1 MLSKI
6 NAARIAG
13 KSGASTV
20 IASGRSEAVLIDIE
34 AGNMPGTLF
43 RSEKEAV
50 IARKQWLASLKE
62 QPGLSFLIRG
72 CL

>member
-1 MLSKI
+1 MLSKV

-20 IASGRSEAVLIDIE
+20 IASGRSEGVLIDIE

-43 RSEKEAV
+43 RSEKRLLSRE
-50 IARKQWLASLKE
+50 SN
-62 QPGLSFLIRG
+62 GLYL
-72 CL
+72 